1 MSASTFPACAH
12 YKIAAKNRVNLK
24 ERLWNEARLSIITM

>member
-1 MSASTFPACAH
+1 MSASTFPACAY

-24 ERLWNEARLSIITM
+24 ERLWNEVQLNAD